1 MNIIRELRKKEG
13 LSQQE
18 LASLCRVH
26 QTAVSQWENGRT
38 APDLESLKML
48 SDIFGVSV
56 EKLIGA
62 EMPADENR
70 IPGFSSISAA
80 GAAELI
86 GESKMFALKV
96 AGEDM
101 LPTLCPGDTVIVSRS
116 AEIENGDIVAVTVG
130 SSNAYIKRIIK
141 KDTSVLLVSENPV
154 FEPLIFNYDEVNALP
169 MCILGRVTEMRR
181 KL

>member
-38 APDLESLKML
+38 APDLESLKRL

-62 EMPADENR
+62 ETPADENR

-80 GAAELI
+80 GAAELFRAF
-86 GESKMFALKV
+86 GQRTCF
-96 AGEDM
+96 
-101 LPTLCPGDTVIVSRS
+101 R
-116 AEIENGDIVAVTVG
+116 
-130 SSNAYIKRIIK
+130 
-141 KDTSVLLVSENPV
+141 
-154 FEPLIFNYDEVNALP
+154 
-169 MCILGRVTEMRR
+169 
-181 KL
+181 